1 MVQDSSFWQQHFQE
15 LLRNLQMISPRD
27 FTLFDIV
34 VIVIFLFFFIR
45 GAWIGVIRQL
55 AAFFALVGGYL
66 LAAQYSDQ
74 LLPYLTPH
82 IANPKVAFFAS
93 FALCFL
99 VVAVVVIL
107 IGSVLHKLVKV
118 SVLSWFNRFLGFLLG
133 GAKAYIVASIVYMV
147 LGASLSSTN
156 TLLTR
161 SQCSSFL
168 ARGAQL
174 VQDAINDKELRELF
188 KRKEPAIKSG

>member
-1 MVQDSSFWQQHFQE
+1 MVQSSSFWHKHFQE
-15 LLRNLQMISPRD
+15 LLRHLEMISPRD
-27 FTLFDIV
+27 LTIFDI
-34 VIVIFLFFFIR
+34 IIIAIFLFFLIR
-45 GAWIGVIRQL
+45 GAWIGIIRQL

-74 LLPYLTPH
+74 LVPYLKPY

-93 FALCFL
+93 FGLFFLGVALT
-99 VVAVVVIL
+99 VIL

-118 SVLSWFNRFLGFLLG
+118 SVLSWFNRFLGFMLG
-133 GAKAYIVASIVYMV
+133 GAKAYIVGSIIFMV

-156 TLLTR
+156 TLLKR

-168 ARGAQL
+168 TQGAKL
-174 VQDAINDKELRELF
+174 VQDVINDKELRELF
-188 KRKEPAIKSG
+188 TRKEPAIKNN